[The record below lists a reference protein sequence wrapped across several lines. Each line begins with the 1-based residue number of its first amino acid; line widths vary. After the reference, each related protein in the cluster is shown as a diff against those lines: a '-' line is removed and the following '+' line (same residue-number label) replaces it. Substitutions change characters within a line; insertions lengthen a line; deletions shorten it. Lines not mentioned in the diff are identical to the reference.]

1 MGTRRTSFSVTGST
15 NATVHSSVFQ
25 STTAQPKRLKGVEV
39 NVSAY
44 NDNTV
49 ELWIDQDKYQ
59 DLYDSMIRS
68 YDVIASYTTSSD
80 NPIVYLEV
88 EKDLEVGQ
96 QVTMASNSGG
106 TQTSLLGCF
115 VWVDLA
121 EPS

>member
-59 DLYDSMIRS
+59 DLYDSMLRS

>member
-15 NATVHSSVFQ
+15 NATVHSSIFQ

-39 NVSAY
+39 NVDLY
-44 NDNTV
+44 NDNKV

-68 YDVIASYTTSSD
+68 YDVISSYTNSSD
-80 NPIVYLEV
+80 NPIVYLEI
-88 EKDLEVGQ
+88 EKDLQVGQ

-106 TQTSLLGCF
+106 TATSLLGCF

-121 EPS
+121 EST